1 MWRGEGASVT
11 LSALGQAIAYA
22 RGVGLAWAGA
32 SLSRWAAAE
41 RGRFALWLAVAMG
54 AGVAWFF
61 ALSEPAGWIG
71 PASFAGALA
80 AARLAGRHA
89 PARAVMAMAGAVALG
104 FASAQF
110 ATWRALPPEPVP
122 SGAGFVTG
130 VVRSVER
137 LPEGR
142 RVTFAEPRLGDGPAL
157 GRTLRIRLR
166 DTDPVEVAAG
176 DTLRVRALLRPP
188 PPPAIPGG
196 WDLQR
201 DAFFA
206 GSAGS
211 GFAIGA
217 AERIAQAAP
226 SGVARTVQALRDGI
240 SERIMAA
247 LPGSDGAIAAT
258 LLTGMGSAIP
268 LADRAAFRD
277 SGLAHLLAVAGLHI
291 GIVMGLVMGAARFGL
306 ALSERASLHWPCK
319 QLAASAALAAG
330 AGYLVLTGMHV
341 PILRSFAMAAL
352 VTLGIILGRRAL
364 SLRGLALAAVALMLA
379 TPWEVVSVSFQMSFS
394 AVLALIAGYE
404 VMQPLLAR
412 LRGTGGS
419 LRWSAHHVVALALT
433 SLLAGTASAPFAAY
447 HFGHFQLYFI
457 LANLIAVPLTAMW
470 VMPAGL
476 AALALM
482 PFGLEQVAL
491 IPMGWGIDVIFWV
504 ARHVSALPAA
514 TIGVPHT
521 PGWGLA
527 VVALGI
533 AWLGLWRS
541 PVRLAGLALIVAGLL
556 AGQVSPPADLLV
568 SPDGRLIALRGA
580 AGVFMQ
586 VRPGLS
592 QFTRDA
598 DLQYWGAEA
607 SAPFPESGAP
617 GPVRC
622 DPNGCLLQGRA
633 VTIFLARSGKKVDCA
648 GISLVVSA
656 EPVRGVCPPGTPV
669 IDRFTVWR
677 EGAQAVWFTQAGLTV
692 LSDRA
697 ARGERPWTPPPP
709 SAHRSSPSLPM
720 AASETLGDQ

>member
-1 MWRGEGASVT
+1 MWHGEGASVT
-11 LSALGQAIAYA
+11 VGALGQAIAYA
-22 RGVGLAWAGA
+22 RGVGLAWVGA

-41 RGRFALWLAVAMG
+41 RGRFAPWLAVAMG

-61 ALSEPAGWIG
+61 DLRSEPAGWIG
-71 PASFAGALA
+71 PVWFAGAVA
-80 AARLAGRHA
+80 AARLVWRYV
-89 PARAVMAMAGAVALG
+89 PARAVMAVAGAVALG

-110 ATWRALPPEPVP
+110 ATWRAVPPAPVP
-122 SGAGFVTG
+122 SGAGFVEG

-142 RVTFAEPRLGDGPAL
+142 RVTFVEPRLGDGPAL
-157 GRTLRIRLR
+157 DRSIRIRLR
-166 DTDPVEVAAG
+166 DTDLVEVAAG

-201 DAFFA
+201 DTFFA

-226 SGVARTVQALRDGI
+226 SGVARTVQAVRDRI
-240 SERIMAA
+240 SQRIMAA
-247 LPGSDGAIAAT
+247 LPGPDGAIAAT
-258 LLTGMGSAIP
+258 LLTGTGGAIP

-291 GIVMGLVMGAARFGL
+291 GIVMGLAMGAARFGL
-306 ALSERASLHWPCK
+306 ALSEWASLHWPCK
-319 QLAASAALAAG
+319 QLAATAALMAG

-457 LANLIAVPLTAMW
+457 LANLVAVPLTA
-470 VMPAGL
+470 VMGHAGRLGGVGPDADRAGGYRAGADGLGHRHHLLGRPPRRGTSGGNDRRAAFPRVGIGLRRTRDRVAGTLAHAGPPGGVGAGRGRVDGGVDQPSRGFAGVPGRAPDRLAQAGRRVHADPAGTVAIFTRRR
-476 AALALM
+476 AAVLGRGHLGAVSGVRSARPGALRRGWLRASGQGSCDLSS
-482 PFGLEQVAL
+482 PEWKEGGLCGHFL
-491 IPMGWGIDVIFWV
+491 G
-504 ARHVSALPAA
+504 
-514 TIGVPHT
+514 GV
-521 PGWGLA
+521 GRAGAWGLPSRHA
-527 VVALGI
+527 GDRPLH
-533 AWLGLWRS
+533 
-541 PVRLAGLALIVAGLL
+541 RLA
-556 AGQVSPPADLLV
+556 Q
-568 SPDGRLIALRGA
+568 R
-580 AGVFMQ
+580 
-586 VRPGLS
+586 RPGGMVYGLS
-592 QFTRDA
+592 
-598 DLQYWGAEA
+598 
-607 SAPFPESGAP
+607 
-617 GPVRC
+617 
-622 DPNGCLLQGRA
+622 
-633 VTIFLARSGKKVDCA
+633 I
-648 GISLVVSA
+648 
-656 EPVRGVCPPGTPV
+656 
-669 IDRFTVWR
+669 
-677 EGAQAVWFTQAGLTV
+677 
-692 LSDRA
+692 LSDRT
-697 ARGERPWTPPPP
+697 ARGDRSWVPPPP
-709 SAHRSSPSLPM
+709 PPHRASPSLPM
-720 AASETLGDQ
+720 AASETLNDQ